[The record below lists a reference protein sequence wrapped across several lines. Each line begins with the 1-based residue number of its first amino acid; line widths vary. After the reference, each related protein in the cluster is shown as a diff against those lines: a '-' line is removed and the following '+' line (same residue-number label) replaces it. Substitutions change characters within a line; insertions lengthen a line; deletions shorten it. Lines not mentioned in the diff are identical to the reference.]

1 MQESPEALEK
11 RIAAL
16 ERAITEDEGERVALA
31 DGAATAERVEAL
43 EARLDDLTD
52 RVAELEAA
60 TQALRG
66 YVGNVRSVNREV
78 EQRADAALAK
88 AESLE
93 AQQGQRV
100 GKGEQAQQGQR
111 VGKGEQAQQGEKRP
125 EKPGGRGCP
134 RCGRGGSDGADS
146 RDADRN
152 RENARR
158 ETRIWREDTMGTA
171 AEQGARIRDGTDTAR
186 AVAFDGAGS
195 NGDREETGTNTETG
209 GVIRRVRDLL

>member
-16 ERAITEDEGERVALA
+16 ERAIADDEGERVALA

-52 RVAELEAA
+52 RIAELEAA

-93 AQQGQRV
+93 AQQG
-100 GKGEQAQQGQR
+100 
-111 VGKGEQAQQGEKRP
+111 EKRA
-125 EKPGGRGCP
+125 EEPGGRGCP
-134 RCGRGGSDGADS
+134 RCGRGGSNGADS
-146 RDADRN
+146 ENADRN
-152 RENARR
+152 REDARR
-158 ETRIWREDTMGTA
+158 ETRIWREETSGTA
-171 AEQGARIRDGTDTAR
+171 AEQGTRIRDGTDTAR